1 MFDAIRDSHH
11 LIRKPVDSC
20 RRTEMKIAQTRSA
33 IIQKMFNVARNKMK
47 SFLNSSSKDS
57 EDSNMNKINDL
68 KRRTQ

>member
-1 MFDAIRDSHH
+1 
-11 LIRKPVDSC
+11 
-20 RRTEMKIAQTRSA
+20 MKIAQTRSA